1 MTLKPPTP
9 EEVETVARAIADQ
22 MVDKHRQ
29 HWSLYASEAM
39 KAIISGRAYDELK
52 AKTEGQ

>member
-29 HWSLYASEAM
+29 HWSLYASEAV
-39 KAIISGRAYDELK
+39 KAIVNGRAYDALK
-52 AKTEGQ
+52 AKAEGQ